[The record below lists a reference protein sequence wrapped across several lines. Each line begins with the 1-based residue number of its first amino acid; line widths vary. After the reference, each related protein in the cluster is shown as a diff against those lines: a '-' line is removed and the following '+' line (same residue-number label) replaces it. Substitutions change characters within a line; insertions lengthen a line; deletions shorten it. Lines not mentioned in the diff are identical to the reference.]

1 MADFVACASACWAGG
16 FAGRLGREIT
26 IMTSAPTTAAPSTQV
41 EARQPIAEPIAV
53 VSGEPTTID
62 RVDPNDTAATA
73 LPICPGGAIRA
84 ATGLTS
90 DQNNPWVNAAVTRPA
105 TSVA

>member
-1 MADFVACASACWAGG
+1 MTRDGMADFVACASACCAGG

-26 IMTSAPTTAAPSTQV
+26 SMTRAPTTAAPSTQV

-62 RVDPNDTAATA
+62 RVEPNDTAATA

-90 DQNNPWVNAAVTRPA
+90 DQNNP
-105 TSVA
+105 